1 MHTHFL
7 SLPLPPLLALSLCC
21 SLYSHVHE
29 CSQSLGGT
37 VLLSKTVCMCVYE
50 YVYVCVCVCVCM
62 RMCVFCD
69 ATTHT
74 SPHLP
79 QSMRF
84 PYWFNPQTQDQL
96 QSVFMSIVIWPELW
110 GLISSQF
117 HPVGPFISRPELIHQ
132 RPKAR
137 QEKPCEERG
146 WIFLLMSEKV
156 SGRARERQQAV
167 SDFPHEK
174 IYHHYKRDWSEG
186 FTVVMQLECRL
197 LFSPVLRSSLLHP
210 PPARPNHPSKCPTH
224 SSRQSKRRYCKWP
237 QS

>member
-7 SLPLPPLLALSLCC
+7 SPSLLCSLSLCAVPFIVM
-21 SLYSHVHE
+21 SMNAPKVSE
-29 CSQSLGGT
+29 EQSRYQRLC
-37 VLLSKTVCMCVYE
+37 VCM
-50 YVYVCVCVCVCM
+50 YVCVCACACVF
-62 RMCVFCD
+62 FCD

-79 QSMRF
+79 QSMHF

-96 QSVFMSIVIWPELW
+96 QSVFTSIVIWPGFW

-137 QEKPCEERG
+137 QEKRCEERG

-156 SGRARERQQAV
+156 SGRARER
-167 SDFPHEK
+167 
-174 IYHHYKRDWSEG
+174 
-186 FTVVMQLECRL
+186 
-197 LFSPVLRSSLLHP
+197 
-210 PPARPNHPSKCPTH
+210 
-224 SSRQSKRRYCKWP
+224 
-237 QS
+237 